1 MLLVHFVLFPVLS
14 IAKLP
19 HPELPSPQFPEYF
32 YSTFPI
38 SVYQWG
44 EVIACSE
51 VRLGLGIHACV
62 GYYLAYSD
70 LLRTYGVI
78 G

>member
-1 MLLVHFVLFPVLS
+1 MITTLNYHFKIFHNVAGSLVPFPVLS

-32 YSTFPI
+32 YGTFPI

-44 EVIACSE
+44 
-51 VRLGLGIHACV
+51 R
-62 GYYLAYSD
+62 
-70 LLRTYGVI
+70 
-78 G
+78 